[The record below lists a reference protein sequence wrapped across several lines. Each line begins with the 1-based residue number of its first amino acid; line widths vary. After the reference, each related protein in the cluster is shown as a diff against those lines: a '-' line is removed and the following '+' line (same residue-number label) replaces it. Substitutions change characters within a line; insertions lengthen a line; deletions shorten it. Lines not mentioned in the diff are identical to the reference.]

1 MLIYLA
7 FCYYPAHN
15 YFQLWSGEQNLQENP
30 NKAKDPIAG
39 KPKRRQTTPAP
50 TSKPPSALRP
60 HLGGQCIVPVTQEL
74 VVQLERRNAMRR
86 STQAIPALPS
96 TTKPPLP
103 PRPKESMQ
111 QNVSIAQKAPPKPAP
126 RRSLKTPTPAPK
138 PAPRRSLQQKA
149 PTPAPRRRPRQTSAR
164 DYGPVIENAW
174 RQKADYQNILIGATK
189 AADAPPYNTA
199 TNYHEELDYFNWSW
213 RNKLKNR

>member
-7 FCYYPAHN
+7 FCNYPAHN
-15 YFQLWSGEQNLQENP
+15 YFQLSGEQNVHETLI
-30 NKAKDPIAG
+30 KARDPIAG

-50 TSKPPSALRP
+50 TSKPPLAPRP
-60 HLGGQCIVPVTQEL
+60 HLGGQCIVPLTQEL
-74 VVQLERRNAMRR
+74 TDKLERRNAMRR
-86 STQAIPALPS
+86 STQAIPALAS
-96 TTKPPLP
+96 KTKPPLP
-103 PRPKESMQ
+103 PRPKELMQ
-111 QNVSIAQKAPPKPAP
+111 QKSSIAQKAPAPKPAP

-149 PTPAPRRRPRQTSAR
+149 PTPAPRRGPRQTSAR

-174 RQKADYQNILIGATK
+174 RQKADFQNILIGATK

-199 TNYHEELDYFNWSW
+199 ANYHEEFDYFN
-213 RNKLKNR
+213 